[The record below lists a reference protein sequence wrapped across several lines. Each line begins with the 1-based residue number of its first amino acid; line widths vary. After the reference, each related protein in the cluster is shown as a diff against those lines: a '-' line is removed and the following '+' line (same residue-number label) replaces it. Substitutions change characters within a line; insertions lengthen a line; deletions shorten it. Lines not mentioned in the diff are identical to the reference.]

1 MKKKSMLIAGIL
13 MLTMIFSLVGCGKD
27 GYDENGDSE
36 DEKITYT
43 DLDWPESDIVKTI
56 PVPKSK
62 KGHANWESSDGYNV
76 DIINMTKE
84 DYKAYVKECQKAG
97 YTVDYDKSDELY
109 TAKDKHGNCLSV
121 SYDKDDDTGK
131 YVMWL
136 EVTTKKY
143 DDDTKYE
150 PETNTASNA
159 NNTDVSES
167 EAPSSSSG
175 SSSADKSNIRPDV
188 KKAIDSYE
196 KFMNKYVSFM
206 KKYSESDDTTSMMK
220 DYNSYMKKY
229 ADFAKK
235 FKKLKDKKL
244 NDDELAYYME
254 VESRVADKLAT
265 IE

>member
-1 MKKKSMLIAGIL
+1 MKKKSMLLVGVLIL
-13 MLTMIFSLVGCGKD
+13 TIIFSLVGCGKD
-27 GYDENGDSE
+27 GYDEDSDSE

-62 KGHANWESSDGYNV
+62 KGYANWESSDGYNV
-76 DIINMTKE
+76 NIINMTKE
-84 DYKAYVKECQKAG
+84 DCNNYIKKCQKAG
-97 YTVDYDKSDELY
+97 YIVDYKKNDGFYSAEDKSGNYLRVEFR
-109 TAKDKHGNCLSV
+109 KDDNGKQVMHLSV
-121 SYDKDDDTGK
+121 VTKD
-131 YVMWL
+131 Y
-136 EVTTKKY
+136 Y
-143 DDDTKYE
+143 DDDDDAPDTS
-150 PETNTASNA
+150 ASNT

-167 EAPSSSSG
+167 EVPSSSSG

-188 KKAIDSYE
+188 KKALDSYE

-229 ADFAKK
+229 ADFTKK